1 MTHILFRPH
10 VAGGE
15 NQITTPDVVIDR
27 LAIECDGTSHYMPVQ
42 RVTTRVDV
50 QALPGDLTLVPGY
63 ALIAAGGGVLVGLAA
78 LVHGRDDRPATADVL
93 LARSAWRLRSLA
105 PHFRSLE
112 MSFDTDGSS
121 LNALDRDPHVRESLE
136 MSFDAGGSSRRVR
149 ISELA
154 QPSDLLSR
162 ANGGELVLPRG
173 VAIVCCATAL
183 ARTIRAPI
191 TFTNR
196 LSDETLGRHLAHSVE
211 LRSVDDEPWPERPLP
226 RYAVGPVGEVKHYI

>member
-1 MTHILFRPH
+1 MTHVLFRPH

-27 LAIECDGTSHYMPVQ
+27 LAIECDGTSRYAPVQ
-42 RVTTRVDV
+42 RVTTRVDA
-50 QALPGDLTLVPGY
+50 QALPGDLTLVPAY

-78 LVHGRDDRPATADVL
+78 LVHGSDDRPATADVL
-93 LARSAWRLRSLA
+93 LARSAWRLRSLV

-112 MSFDTDGSS
+112 MSS
-121 LNALDRDPHVRESLE
+121 A
-136 MSFDAGGSSRRVR
+136 AGDSTRRVR
-149 ISELA
+149 VSELA

-162 ANGGELVLPRG
+162 ADDGELVLPRG

-183 ARTIRAPI
+183 ARTIRAPT

-196 LSDETLGRHLAHSVE
+196 LSDEKLGRHLAHSVE

-226 RYAVGPVGEVKHYI
+226 RYAVGPVGDVKHYI

>member
-1 MTHILFRPH
+1 MTHVLFRPH

-27 LAIECDGTSHYMPVQ
+27 LAIECDGTSHYAPVQ
-42 RVTTRVDV
+42 RVTNRVAV
-50 QALPGDLTLVPGY
+50 QALPGDLTLVPAY

-78 LVHGRDDRPATADVL
+78 LVHGSDDRPATADVL
-93 LARSAWRLRSLA
+93 LARSAWRLRSLVL
-105 PHFRSLE
+105 HFRSLE
-112 MSFDTDGSS
+112 MSS
-121 LNALDRDPHVRESLE
+121 A
-136 MSFDAGGSSRRVR
+136 AGDSTRRVR
-149 ISELA
+149 VSELA

-162 ANGGELVLPRG
+162 ADDGELVLPRG

-196 LSDETLGRHLAHSVE
+196 LSDEKLGRHLAHSVE

-226 RYAVGPVGEVKHYI
+226 RYAVGPVGDVKHYI